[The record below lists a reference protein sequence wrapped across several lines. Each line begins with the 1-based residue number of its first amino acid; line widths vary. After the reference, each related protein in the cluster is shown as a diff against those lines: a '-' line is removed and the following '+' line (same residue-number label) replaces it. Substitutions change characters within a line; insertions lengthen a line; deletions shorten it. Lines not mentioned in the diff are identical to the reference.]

1 MVYYFRIYLFHLTIK
16 SRQGIDVSIIQP
28 NMQASCFDDVLLIY
42 FKLLPVFSPG
52 RDFMPAVLL
61 LTIHWIHMPSR
72 DHRHHKEVMDLL
84 PGIEPYTLSLEAGEQ
99 KN

>member
-1 MVYYFRIYLFHLTIK
+1 
-16 SRQGIDVSIIQP
+16 
-28 NMQASCFDDVLLIY
+28 
-42 FKLLPVFSPG
+42 
-52 RDFMPAVLL
+52 MPAVLL